1 MVAMAAGSASLLGG
15 VANAAPL
22 VGNVAF
28 DTPSTATI
36 TALDVTP
43 PDRYA
48 VASVTVETL
57 KATVSPAAAGSVQF
71 MQDSINIGAA
81 VPVSGGIASTKT
93 TLPSGTHQLKAV
105 FTPADSMTFN
115 SSTSNTV
122 PYVVNAPIGENA
134 TVTTLRV
141 FPTPVLQ
148 GIPVVLLANIAPHGA
163 VGTIR
168 FMDGPFALG
177 APVPATDGFALLITS
192 LPKGEHWLTAVFTP
206 TSQAAFVP
214 SASLPVVLTVAPR
227 F

>member
-1 MVAMAAGSASLLGG
+1 

-22 VGNVAF
+22 VGTLTF
-28 DTPSTATI
+28 DAPPTATS
-36 TALDVTP
+36 TTLDVRP
-43 PDRYA
+43 PDPYA
-48 VASVTVETL
+48 VASITGETL

-71 MQDSINIGAA
+71 MQDSTNIGAA

-105 FTPADSMTFN
+105 FNPTDSMTFD

-134 TVTTLRV
+134 TVTTLSV

-148 GIPVVLLANIAPHGA
+148 GTPVVLLANVAPHGA
-163 VGTIR
+163 VGTIQ
-168 FMDGPFALG
+168 FMDGTFALG
-177 APVPATDGFALLITS
+177 APALATDGFALLITS
-192 LPKGEHWLTAVFTP
+192 LPKGDHWLTAVFIP
-206 TSQAAFVP
+206 TSPAAFVP